1 DDLVVGSATR
11 VLDELGVI
19 VGARVVAPTQRQADG
34 CKVGTQRFELFGR
47 RPLVYP
53 IQTVALVAC
62 HELGGTGVGRQHT
75 FFDELVGI
83 VAYHGLDALDATE
96 VGTYDTRLD
105 RIEIDGTTFDA
116 SRRKQLVKLVQVAYV
131 RHERTQ
137 RSRGRAVGLLQ

>member
-1 DDLVVGSATR
+1 
-11 VLDELGVI
+11 
-19 VGARVVAPTQRQADG
+19 
-34 CKVGTQRFELFGR
+34 
-47 RPLVYP
+47 YP

-62 HELGGTGVGRQHT
+62 HELGGTGVGRQHA

-137 RSRGRAVGLLQ
+137 RSRGRAVGLLQGFPHLGIGAARMRMNDGVVKLIGSDLAGLLAAAVN